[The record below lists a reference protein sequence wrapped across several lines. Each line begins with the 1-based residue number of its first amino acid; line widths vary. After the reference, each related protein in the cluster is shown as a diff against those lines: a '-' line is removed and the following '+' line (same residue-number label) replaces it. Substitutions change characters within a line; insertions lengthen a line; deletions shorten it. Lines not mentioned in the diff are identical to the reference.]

1 VSLFVTGTD
10 TGVGKTFLT
19 VQLLRLLRERG
30 LRCAGL
36 KPICCGD
43 RHDAE
48 LLLAASSEGLTIDEI
63 NPLWLRTPVAPFPAS
78 LVERVEVDAKRL
90 IDGFEKINRRFD
102 FVLVE
107 GVGGWMVPIT
117 KNYFVSDL
125 AAAMNLPVLVLAQN
139 RLGCLNHTLL
149 TLQSIDAKGARA
161 AGIVLNPLANAAD
174 IATATNAD
182 VLAKIIDLPLLPM
195 LTEDSAE
202 LSADWCRALT
212 INSV

>member
-1 VSLFVTGTD
+1 MSLFVTGTD

-78 LVERVEVDAKRL
+78 LVERVEIDPKRL
-90 IDGFEKINRRFD
+90 IDGFEEINRRFD
-102 FVLVE
+102 FVMVE

-117 KNYFVSDL
+117 NNYFVGDL
-125 AAAMNLPVLVLAQN
+125 AAAMDLPVLVLAQN

-149 TLQSIDAKGARA
+149 TLQSIDAKGTRA
-161 AGIVLNPLANAAD
+161 AGIVLNPLANGAD
-174 IATATNAD
+174 IAIATNAD
-182 VLAKIIDLPLLPM
+182 VLTKIIDLPLLPM
-195 LTEDSAE
+195 LTEDSAD

-212 INSV
+212 VDPA